1 VNLFQLLCAG
11 PVLARLA
18 RGRRRRP
25 PLVAPPP
32 GAPGAARVSVVIPA
46 RDEAGR
52 IGPCLAGLRDDPDV
66 LEVIV
71 VDDRSADA
79 TAAVARAAG
88 ATVLEGAELPEGLV
102 GKPWALQQGLQ
113 AAGGE
118 VVVTLD
124 ADTRPRPGL
133 VGALAAELLGRP
145 ERTLLTGAPRYVC
158 DGPGER
164 LLHPA
169 FLATIVYRS
178 GPVDVDGPQPVPG
191 RVIANG
197 QCLAA
202 RRETL
207 LAAGGFALA
216 GAHMT
221 DDVALA
227 RALARRGWEVRGVDV
242 ADLLEV
248 RMYESVAET
257 WEGWGRSL
265 MGPDVNPPVRT
276 AVDLLTLWLV
286 QALPLARILT
296 RRAAPQDWPLAAV
309 RLALTAATAR
319 SYARRGLPY
328 WLSPLADVPALVRL
342 TGSVLRPTRSWR
354 GRSYGPAQKP
364 F

>member
-1 VNLFQLLCAG
+1 M

-18 RGRRRRP
+18 RGRRRRA
-25 PLVAPPP
+25 PLAAPAPP
-32 GAPGAARVSVVIPA
+32 GAAAPARVSVVIPA
-46 RDEAGR
+46 RDEAAR
-52 IGPCLAGLRDDPDV
+52 IGPALAGLHGDPDV

-71 VDDRSADA
+71 VDDRSTDG
-79 TAAVARAAG
+79 TAALARAAG
-88 ATVLEGAELPEGLV
+88 ATVLAGAELPEGLV
-102 GKPWALQQGLQ
+102 GKPWALQQGLE
-113 AAGGE
+113 AARGD

-124 ADTRPRPGL
+124 ADTRPRRGL

-169 FLATIVYRS
+169 FLATIVYRT
-178 GPVDVDGPQPVPG
+178 GPVDVDLDGRQPPPG

-216 GAHMT
+216 GRHMT

-276 AVDLLTLWLV
+276 AFDLLTLWLV
-286 QALPLARILT
+286 QALPLARILAG
-296 RRAAPQDWPLAAV
+296 RAAPQDWPLAAV

-319 SYARRGLPY
+319 SYAPRGLPY

-342 TGSVLRPTRSWR
+342 TESVLRPTRTWR
-354 GRSYGPAQKP
+354 GRSY
-364 F
+364 